1 MNIYNAI
8 QHGPGFYLTKFNL
21 NEKKNI
27 KNLITKKFKSNLK
40 KFKLPN
46 IEIENYHKLQIS
58 DNLHKKIFTR
68 ENRVLSNS
76 FINFLKKTSVFNK
89 LSKEYR
95 FIKFSK
101 KVIKNKYDVFWR
113 IVRPKKTDVGEIHA
127 DEWFWRVNRWK
138 ITKGYECIKVW
149 MMLSNNLNYGLS
161 VISGSHTKKFHYKKI
176 FKDKIFK
183 PQLIQ
188 NNKFNEKKLITKFGD
203 CVIFNYQLL
212 HKGLINKSNI
222 TRVSLEFT
230 LLCKK

>member
-1 MNIYNAI
+1 MNIYNTTH
-8 QHGPGFYLTKFNL
+8 HGSGFYLTKFNL
-21 NEKKNI
+21 NEKKYI
-27 KNLITKKFKSNLK
+27 KNLVIKKFKSNLI

-46 IEIENYHKLQIS
+46 IKIENYHKLQIS

-68 ENRVLSNS
+68 EKRVLSNN
-76 FINFLKKTSVFNK
+76 FINFFKNSSVFYK
-89 LSKEYR
+89 LSKEFR

-101 KVIKNKYDVFWR
+101 KVLKNKYDVFWR
-113 IVRPKKTDVGEIHA
+113 LVRPKKNDVGEIHA
-127 DEWFWRVNRWK
+127 DEWFWKVNKWK
-138 ITKGYECIKVW
+138 IAKGYECIKVW

-161 VISGSHTKKFHYKKI
+161 TIPGSHTKKFYYKKI
-176 FKDKIFK
+176 FKDKIYK

-188 NNKFNEKKLITKFGD
+188 SIKFKEKKLITRFGD
-203 CVIFNYQLL
+203 CVIFNYRLL

>member
-21 NEKKNI
+21 NERKNI

-40 KFKLPN
+40 KSKLPN
-46 IEIENYHKLQIS
+46 IKIENYHKLQIS
-58 DNLHKKIFTR
+58 DNLHKKIFKR
-68 ENRVLSNS
+68 ENRVLSNN

-89 LSKEYR
+89 LSKEFR

-101 KVIKNKYDVFWR
+101 KVINNKYDVFWR
-113 IVRPKKTDVGEIHA
+113 IVRPKKNDVGEIHA
-127 DEWFWRVNRWK
+127 DEWFWRVNKWK

-161 VISGSHTKKFHYKKI
+161 AISGSHTKKFHYKKI

-203 CVIFNYQLL
+203 CVIFNYRLL